1 MNKNYIT
8 NNNNILILKEGG
20 IVPKG
25 CIYRT
30 SNGKTFE
37 EGTVLASELTN
48 NDQFESRD
56 YIYTYEKMYP
66 VVNGGNEI
74 LSLPI
79 SQFYV
84 EGWYVSVKSKTK
96 TAYEPIYYSI
106 NGKHIISLVN
116 TFKGCNVLK
125 EAPEIPS
132 EVKAMNGTFCGCKSL
147 KKAPVIPDNVVTM
160 EATFKDCE
168 LLKEAPMLPN
178 ALLSLMEIF
187 FNCKS
192 LEIAPLIPEKIKSMR
207 TAFWCCRSLKEAP
220 MIPNGVISLEGTF
233 VGCESLKKA
242 PVIPSTVTDMNSTF
256 ANCISLKEAP
266 VIPES
271 VEYIS
276 NVFGGCKSLKG
287 KVEINSNYLYGGFDF
302 LARCAQDQEHKIIL
316 CGTCPSISNE
326 VALDGTRFIEIVAV
340 K

>member
-1 MNKNYIT
+1 MNKNYMT
-8 NNNNILILKEGG
+8 NNNILILKEGA
-20 IVPKG
+20 IIPNG
-25 CIYRT
+25 CVYRT
-30 SNGKTFE
+30 SDGKIFE
-37 EGTVLASELTN
+37 EGTVLASEPTTK
-48 NDQFESRD
+48 DQFESRD

-66 VVNGGNEI
+66 VTKGGNEI
-74 LSLPI
+74 LDLPK

-96 TAYEPIYYSI
+96 TEYEPIYYSI
-106 NGKHIISLVN
+106 NGKHVISLVN
-116 TFKGCNVLK
+116 TFKGCNFLK
-125 EAPEIPS
+125 DAPDIPS
-132 EVKAMNGTFCGCKSL
+132 EVKAMNGTFGGCKSL

-160 EATFKDCE
+160 EAAFKDCE
-168 LLKEAPMLPN
+168 LLKEAPMLPDT
-178 ALLSLMEIF
+178 LLSLIEIF

-192 LEIAPLIPEKIKSMR
+192 LEIAPLIPAKIKSMR
-207 TAFWCCRSLKEAP
+207 NTFWNCSSLKEAP

-242 PVIPSTVTDMNSTF
+242 PVIPNTVIDMNSTF

-266 VIPES
+266 VIPQS

-276 NVFGGCKSLKG
+276 NVLSGCKSLKG

-302 LARCAQDQEHKIIL
+302 LAGCAQNQDHKIIL
-316 CGTCPSISNE
+316 CGTCPSILNE
-326 VALDGTRFIEIVAV
+326 VFLDDTRYIEVLSV